1 MEIMYVPFETSMED
15 RFPGYDPL
23 LSPEMRSTGEVMG
36 AASTFGVAF
45 AKASAGAGMP
55 LPSEG
60 TAFISVQDGDKP
72 AAVPIAK
79 TLRECGFRLLATK
92 GTQAFLAKNGVE
104 AETVYKV
111 NEGRPSIA
119 DHIVNG
125 EVQIIINT
133 PLGAESRFDE
143 KAIRATALDHGLP
156 CITNIAGA
164 VAAVEGIRAM
174 SRDEAPVALIREY
187 QVAPVS

>member
-1 MEIMYVPFETSMED
+1 VHSVFVKAPVFPFD

-72 AAVPIAK
+72 ATVSIA
-79 TLRECGFRLLATK
+79 TGLAECGFRLLATR
-92 GTQAFLAKNGVE
+92 GTQAFLAENGIE
-104 AETVYKV
+104 SESVYKV
-111 NEGRPSIA
+111 NEGRPNIA
-119 DHIVNG
+119 DYIVNG

-143 KAIRATALDHGLP
+143 TAIRATAIDHGVP
-156 CITNIAGA
+156 CVTNIAGA

-174 SRDEAPVALIREY
+174 RRDEAPVARIREY
-187 QVAPVS
+187 QEASVG